1 MKQFLT
7 YIKLTLALV
16 LFLQVGEVSAQ
27 NNLTMRA
34 FSNANSVVDVTVLD
48 QIFGTVTVNGNVST
62 TDFTV
67 NATTALFSAIPT
79 TVSGFGGVQ
88 VVLLG
93 GFNSGTN
100 ITSAQ
105 ADALIAYVKGGGI
118 LIGNLEGT
126 LVTPSN
132 VPALKYI
139 GEALLCNAV
148 TLTAS
153 AANQT
158 GPNPAPA
165 FHPSNGALLLN
176 SGATSVATTTSYAK
190 VLGVPCANV
199 VYADNTAASSSTVSA
214 LDFVIPAYPGTI
226 NSCGVNGMALLSG
239 EVRGIL
245 LQGVRDNSQS
255 NINYAQLIF
264 DFLYAP
270 SAMTTRRAWS
280 ATSTNTNTTCPP
292 ALSPPV
298 CAAGTTAPP
307 LTSGTTI
314 NNSSCATPYISL
326 NSLVTGSLPSG
337 ASLVWYTNNTRTG
350 NPVLD
355 PIKVAA
361 SGTYYAFYY
370 DATNDCYSPAT
381 AAVTATYTVCPV
393 NITTTCPDFSVD
405 LSSRV
410 TETAPVGYTYSFHT
424 STPATATNKLTSSV
438 VTTSGTYY
446 VGTFSTAES
455 CYTATSRPIAV
466 TITNCCAN
474 ITAAG
479 VN

>member
-16 LFLQVGEVSAQ
+16 LFLQVGEGIAQ

-34 FSNANSVVDVTVLD
+34 FSNASSRVDVTVLD

-62 TDFTV
+62 TDFLV
-67 NATTALFSAIPT
+67 NATTAFFSAIPT

-190 VLGVPCANV
+190 VLGLPCENV

-226 NSCGVNGMALLSG
+226 SSCGVNGMALFSG
-239 EVRGIL
+239 EIQGIL
-245 LQGVRDNSQS
+245 IAGIRNESQS
-255 NINYAQLIF
+255 NRNYAQLIF

-298 CAAGTTAPP
+298 CAAGKIAPTLSATTIASVCPATTVNLNSVLASTAP
-307 LTSGTTI
+307 TG
-314 NNSSCATPYISL
+314 ATL
-326 NSLVTGSLPSG
+326 K
-337 ASLVWYTNNTRTG
+337 WYTDAARTTEVTTPTAVTTG
-350 NPVLD
+350 
-355 PIKVAA
+355 A
-361 SGTYYAFYY
+361 TYFAFYY
-370 DATNDCYSPAT
+370 DATNDCYSPAS
-381 AAVTATYTVCPV
+381 AGVTAT
-393 NITTTCPDFSVD
+393 ITD
-405 LSSRV
+405 
-410 TETAPVGYTYSFHT
+410 
-424 STPATATNKLTSSV
+424 
-438 VTTSGTYY
+438 
-446 VGTFSTAES
+446 
-455 CYTATSRPIAV
+455 
-466 TITNCCAN
+466 CCA
-474 ITAAG
+474 TVAAPK